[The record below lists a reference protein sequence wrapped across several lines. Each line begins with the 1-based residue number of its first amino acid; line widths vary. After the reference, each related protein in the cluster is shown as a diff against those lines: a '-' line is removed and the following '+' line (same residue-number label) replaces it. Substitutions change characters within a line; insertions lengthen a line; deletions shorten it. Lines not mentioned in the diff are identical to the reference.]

1 MKEIKEIILKSV
13 HMENFKR
20 FKEKTIEFGE
30 NITSIFGE
38 NFKGK
43 SSVSD
48 AFSWVLFNKSSTG
61 NVEGKHFRPRRY
73 DENGVNIDFVD
84 VVVEIILLVD
94 GVETKIRKVQMQKW
108 VRHRGSESEV
118 YEGDSQVY
126 EWNDVPTTA
135 TDHKKKVAEII
146 SEEVFMLLTNPAA
159 FPSKSEKD
167 QRKFLMDHVE
177 KITNEDVIA
186 SHPEFSSLVATMGNL
201 TLEELEAKNKKELDA
216 YEGKKKEIP
225 IRIDQESK
233 RIEDIDFS
241 GKEAELKILQE
252 KLQKVEDEISDA
264 GKAYE
269 EVNVLKVEKA
279 KLEGSMAEIK
289 GKIGIEIEN
298 KKYDLMR
305 AVESAKLKFNEAM
318 EKQSKLESSMQ
329 VYTADI
335 GNKEKELSELRE
347 KYKEE
352 MAKELGDDAYI
363 CPTCGQE
370 IPEDQKEKV
379 KADFASK
386 KKNVL
391 DAINLRGKKLSSE
404 ISENKERIASYE
416 KEIEELKQKKI
427 ESMGEEKKAKEKL
440 DSFLE
445 NPDNLEENA
454 EYKALMEQVAELE
467 NKISH
472 IDNSTADENMVI
484 LKKERDVIQSE
495 IDEVKESLAKKKVID
510 DAKKTVKELEDDMV
524 QNTQNLANC
533 EKLKNEIEKFRATKN
548 QMLSDRVNKR
558 FKVVKWKL
566 FETQKNGG
574 IKDVCV
580 CMIHGSAYGENT
592 TSATERMMAGMDIIS
607 TLQEIYEVKAPIFL
621 DDADLYNDWNIPD
634 MGSQMIKL
642 CVSKDDDLRVE
653 V

>member
-1 MKEIKEIILKSV
+1 MDMKEIILKSV

-20 FKEKTIEFGE
+20 FKDKTIEFSE
-30 NITSIFGE
+30 SMTSILGE

-43 SSVSD
+43 SSVAD
-48 AFSWVLFNKSSTG
+48 LFSWVLFNKSSTG
-61 NVEGKHFRPRRY
+61 NTEGSQFRPRRY

-84 VVVEIILLVD
+84 VVGEIVLLID
-94 GVETKIRKVQMQKW
+94 GEEKKIRKVQHQNW

-118 YEGDSQVY
+118 YEGDSQAY

-135 TDHKKKVAEII
+135 TDHKKRVAEII

-159 FPSKSEKD
+159 FPSKPAKE

-186 SHPEFSSLVATMGNL
+186 AHPEFSSLVATMGKL

-241 GKEAELKILQE
+241 AIETELESAEKELAENESKI
-252 KLQKVEDEISDA
+252 EDT

-269 EVNVLKVEKA
+269 NLNALKVKKA
-279 KLEGSMAEIK
+279 ELEGK
-289 GKIGIEIEN
+289 KIQIESEQNIENEN
-298 KKYDLMR
+298 KKRTLQN
-305 AVESAKLKFNEAM
+305 AVDNANSEFNEYFKESQRLNSDLDDLKSQM
-318 EKQSKLESSMQ
+318 ER
-329 VYTADI
+329 
-335 GNKEKELSELRE
+335 NKKELEELRGQ
-347 KYKEE
+347 YKVE
-352 MAKELGDDAYI
+352 MGKEMDESTLI

-370 IPEDQKEKV
+370 LPEDKKEEIKAGFAEKKASVLKALNERGSVLSNAV
-379 KADFASK
+379 KEADEKAA
-386 KKNVL
+386 
-391 DAINLRGKKLSSE
+391 AI
-404 ISENKERIASYE
+404 E
-416 KEIEELKQKKI
+416 KRIEELKELKI
-427 ESMGEEKKAKEKL
+427 AAQAKESEAKKELDAFFNEPKEPSSEWLALDEQIAEL
-440 DSFLE
+440 DSE
-445 NPDNLEENA
+445 INA
-454 EYKALMEQVAELE
+454 IDTSDADTLKETLKSERSEIQ
-467 NKISH
+467 KH
-472 IDNSTADENMVI
+472 IDDLKNSLS
-484 LKKERDVIQSE
+484 LKKSIEKS
-495 IDEVKESLAKKKVID
+495 
-510 DAKKTVKELEDDMV
+510 KKTVKELEAAMV

-533 EKLKNEIEKFRATKN
+533 EKLKADIEKFRATKN

-634 MGSQMIKL
+634 MDSQLIKL
-642 CVSKDDDLRVE
+642 CVSSDKDLRVE
-653 V
+653 VV